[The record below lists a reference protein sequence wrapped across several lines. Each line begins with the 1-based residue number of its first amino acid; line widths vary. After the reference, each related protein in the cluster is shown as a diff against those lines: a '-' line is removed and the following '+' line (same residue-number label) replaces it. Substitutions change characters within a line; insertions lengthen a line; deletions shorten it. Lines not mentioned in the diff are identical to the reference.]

1 MSANPA
7 TPPAAVTLDSGPTG
21 GGDIDDFELFYARR
35 ALRRLKNLIGRETL
49 LELLAPAIEEGTAF
63 LRTHTQDSHG
73 EFQCGTTVLSARG
86 ITAAQFLGWMDTA
99 FSDQDVLLAAHP
111 EHYSIVNRPDA
122 TVHIVENIGPHVG
135 SFLLGDWASE
145 AMAWAA
151 DAPER
156 LPEADFPFKKAT
168 NMFLPDGTIFG
179 RLLTQFGDT
188 DDGFA
193 AHLTVYLPASCPG
206 DVLEHH
212 LRHFAVEFRN
222 WIVNAASDLARAN
235 EGEHS

>member
-1 MSANPA
+1 MTANPA
-7 TPPAAVTLDSGPTG
+7 TPPVTVTLDSGPAG
-21 GGDIDDFELFYARR
+21 GADIDDFELFYARR
-35 ALRRLKNLIGRETL
+35 ALRRLKKLIGRETL
-49 LELLAPAIEEGTAF
+49 LELLGPAIEEGTAF
-63 LRTHTQDSHG
+63 LCTHAQDSHG
-73 EFQCGTTVLSARG
+73 EFRSGTTVLSARG
-86 ITAAQFLGWMDTA
+86 ITAPQFLGWMDKA
-99 FSDQDVLLAAHP
+99 FSNEDVLLAAHP
-111 EHYSIVNRPDA
+111 EHYSITNRPDT

-135 SFLLGDWASE
+135 SFFLGDWASE

-156 LPEADFPFKKAT
+156 LPEAEVPFKKAT

-193 AHLTVYLPASCPG
+193 AHLTVYLPASCPA

-222 WIVNAASDLARAN
+222 WIVNAASDLAHAN
-235 EGEHS
+235 GGEH